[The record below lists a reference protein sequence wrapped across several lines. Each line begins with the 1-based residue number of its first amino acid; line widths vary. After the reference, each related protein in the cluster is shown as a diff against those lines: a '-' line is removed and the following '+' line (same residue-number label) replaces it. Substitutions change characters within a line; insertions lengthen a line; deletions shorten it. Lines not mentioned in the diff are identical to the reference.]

1 MKKKRWVAF
10 LWMLM
15 GLSAC
20 SSLNQK
26 QLHVEE
32 SKNINKTEPM
42 PSDPPSTELVDPNL
56 SSDLDSQP
64 VDEGQEELLPR
75 SKQVRLAIPFCMQET
90 GYYCAVACLQMVL
103 EYHGISMTQEELA
116 ARLHTDPITGT
127 EYEDLAREASILIF
141 GKVPASDA
149 ESGYRAVLWKQN
161 EGTDSMKQDLQRRI
175 MMDLESGDPVF
186 LSINMKV
193 AYGSQNDLVH
203 EVVLYGA
210 DYDDSGEPIMYYF
223 MDPSSSQQDLQYG
236 GRKKFTP
243 DELWNMMND
252 NPEPGYVW

>member
-1 MKKKRWVAF
+1 
-10 LWMLM
+10 
-15 GLSAC
+15 
-20 SSLNQK
+20 
-26 QLHVEE
+26 
-32 SKNINKTEPM
+32 
-42 PSDPPSTELVDPNL
+42 
-56 SSDLDSQP
+56 
-64 VDEGQEELLPR
+64 
-75 SKQVRLAIPFCMQET
+75 
-90 GYYCAVACLQMVL
+90 
-103 EYHGISMTQEELA
+103 MTQEELA

-210 DYDDSGEPIMYYF
+210 DYDDSGEPIKYYF